1 MRIRGIPFK
10 GRRQRPS
17 APGVV
22 LGGTNTRTSS
32 LTHRRPRRKQQGGG
46 RQYDFSH
53 ENLLVYQTDVREGH
67 HAAHFRRRSTRKLE
81 RRMDVITLCIPT
93 RLPRLHLHPE
103 TEEGRAQGW
112 PGEAGRGGGQDS
124 RRRRSALHFVH
135 VERVWRLCVS
145 ACIPPP
151 TVCFCK
157 HTYAITFRC
166 CKHTLSSSWCTS
178 RPSRRPR
185 LSSPALA
192 SAPGNQTQ
200 LG

>member
-1 MRIRGIPFK
+1 MNPFL
-10 GRRQRPS
+10 GLPDRCE
-17 APGVV
+17 
-22 LGGTNTRTSS
+22 GGTSRGTLSEEKHKETGKEDGCHHIVHPDA
-32 LTHRRPRRKQQGGG
+32 TAKVAPAPRDGGG
-46 RQYDFSH
+46 AGTG
-53 ENLLVYQTDVREGH
+53 V
-67 HAAHFRRRSTRKLE
+67 
-81 RRMDVITLCIPT
+81 
-93 RLPRLHLHPE
+93 PE
-103 TEEGRAQGW
+103 EE
-112 PGEAGRGGGQDS
+112 GRGGGQDS